1 MTNWTH
7 RTMIVPAAFV
17 PLARA
22 LAATSGPSG
31 SGVGMWVTELSPD
44 SGRPPTHYISAG
56 LIWPEFAELLP
67 THDAEMWDAMS
78 AEEKADSQRPTDS
91 AGHPDQVVAM
101 AAQKGATV
109 SLAQVQALFSAARVY
124 TCGWQC
130 ALDHLGLKQV
140 RDGSHEVA

>member
-67 THDAEMWDAMS
+67 IHDAEMWDALT

-91 AGHPDQVVAM
+91 QGHPEQVVAM
-101 AAQKGATV
+101 AAEKGAIV
-109 SLAQVQALFSAARVY
+109 PLAHVHALFSACRVY
-124 TCGWQC
+124 TCPWQQ
-130 ALDHLGLKQV
+130 AVAHLGLKAV
-140 RDGSHEVA
+140 VEVMP